1 MYCLPPSHA
10 LENPHDPLSRVD
22 GELGR
27 QTKDAG
33 ILDEA
38 VIHRREVDQAD
49 FAVLSEVAVLD
60 VPDDGLEDDLVER
73 EEEIE
78 PIVVVEL
85 LLDVAR
91 VVVDQRDPVLEA
103 ELSDVLLRDVIRLL
117 FVLDAADMVEAVV
130 EEREE
135 RTAFAAAEVEDVVPP
150 PPVDKRGICPA
161 WGKSLSVC

>member
-1 MYCLPPSHA
+1 MPLLASHA
-10 LENPHDPLSRVD
+10 LENPHDPLPRVD

-27 QTKDAG
+27 QTENAG
-33 ILDEA
+33 GCDEA
-38 VIHRREVDQAD
+38 VVHRREVDQAD

-91 VVVDQRDPVLEA
+91 VVVDQRDRILEA
-103 ELSDVLLRDVIRLL
+103 DL
-117 FVLDAADMVEAVV
+117 
-130 EEREE
+130 
-135 RTAFAAAEVEDVVPP
+135 
-150 PPVDKRGICPA
+150 
-161 WGKSLSVC
+161 

>member
-1 MYCLPPSHA
+1 MPLLASHA
-10 LENPHDPLSRVD
+10 LKNPHDPLPRVD

-27 QTKDAG
+27 QAEDAG

-91 VVVDQRDPVLEA
+91 VVVDQRDRILEA
-103 ELSDVLLRDVIRLL
+103 EL
-117 FVLDAADMVEAVV
+117 
-130 EEREE
+130 
-135 RTAFAAAEVEDVVPP
+135 
-150 PPVDKRGICPA
+150 
-161 WGKSLSVC
+161 